1 MGADIGEILLPK
13 LESLSDIGVIVSDR
27 KKAKAFY
34 TKTLGLKIRNEMKD
48 FGYLALGPTLKGAD
62 ASLTPFQPD
71 PVWGQEMYER
81 AMKDI
86 GIVTG
91 IGFRTGNLDKTIAS
105 LKRKKV
111 KAEKTEGEEME
122 NFGRF
127 EDPDGNVFFV
137 FEPEKVSRRVAGLLS
152 LDFVT
157 VASRDAKKSGEFLK
171 KSLGLKGK
179 VSAEGFGEYRVTPK
193 GTAISPF
200 TPNKEMY
207 DDPKSYEEDLA
218 HIGERTSIGF
228 ITDDVYKLQ
237 EQLMAKGVRFSQ
249 KAQKESWGGIQARF
263 LDVDDNEYAVVQM
276 DE

>member
-1 MGADIGEILLPK
+1 M
-13 LESLSDIGVIVSDR
+13 VSDK
-27 KKAKAFY
+27 KKARTFY
-34 TKTLGLKIRNEMKD
+34 TKTLGLKIRNEMKN

-62 ASLTPFQPD
+62 ASLTPWQPD
-71 PVWGQEMYER
+71 AVWGQEMYER

-111 KAEKTEGEEME
+111 KVEKSEDEDSE
-122 NFGRF
+122 RF
-127 EDPDGNVFFV
+127 ARFQDPDGNVFFL
-137 FEPEKVSRRVAGLLS
+137 FEPRKPSQRIAGLLS

-179 VSAEGFGEYRVTPK
+179 VSAEGFGEYRVAPK
-193 GTAISPF
+193 GTAVSPF

-207 DDPKSYEEDLA
+207 ENPKSYEEDLA

-228 ITDDVYKLQ
+228 TTDDVYKLQ

-276 DE
+276 VG

>member
-1 MGADIGEILLPK
+1 LAK
-13 LESLSDIGVIVSDR
+13 LENLSDIGVIVSDR
-27 KKAKAFY
+27 KKARTFY
-34 TKTLGLKIRNEMKD
+34 TKTLGLKIRGEMKD

-62 ASLTPFQPD
+62 ASLTPWQPD
-71 PVWGQEMYER
+71 PSWGQEMYDQ

-91 IGFRTGNLDKTIAS
+91 IGFRTGNLDKTLAS

-137 FEPEKVSRRVAGLLS
+137 FEPSKTSRRVAGLLS

-157 VASRDAKKSGEFLK
+157 VASRDAKKAGEFFK

-179 VSAEGFGEYRVTPK
+179 VSAEGFGEYRVAPK

-228 ITDDVYKLQ
+228 MTDDVYKLQ

-249 KAQKESWGGIQARF
+249 KAQKENWGGIQARF

-276 DE
+276 E